1 MVVAPVVMVNKLCKE
16 TCILSLRFVC
26 YHTKFKSRTIAFHWN
41 TGNIMLRMTSDLR
54 LSECKPISLGHI
66 LGIMFYF
73 PTQSDGPGCR
83 NPDAQRGRLLGRR
96 APDRS
101 SGTANGNFQE
111 RGPRRTA
118 ASRNSP
124 YRECAADGVL
134 NLSTSQ
140 IPLPRDTVVVLDVRA
155 GEGVLSRALR
165 YECHEIIQ
173 SSLST

>member
-1 MVVAPVVMVNKLCKE
+1 MCQCQSLTARWSRGWRTRWAGRRSRRGLCRVPLA
-16 TCILSLRFVC
+16 CHVR
-26 YHTKFKSRTIAFHWN
+26 YHLWPCTV
-41 TGNIMLRMTSDLR
+41 LR
-54 LSECKPISLGHI
+54 LSECKPVSLGHI
-66 LGIMFYF
+66 LSIMFYF